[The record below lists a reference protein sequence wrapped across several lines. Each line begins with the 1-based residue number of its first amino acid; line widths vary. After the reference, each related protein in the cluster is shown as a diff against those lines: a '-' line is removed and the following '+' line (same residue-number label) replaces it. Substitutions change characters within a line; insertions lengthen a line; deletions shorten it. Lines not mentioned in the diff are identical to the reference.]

1 MHRGFI
7 ARGNM
12 AACPWG
18 YIMMVPSHGTR
29 SGRMSGERRQI
40 DATAI
45 PDIGRWLDGLG
56 LSRYRTLFAEQEISA
71 DVLGDLTDGDLQA
84 WGVPFGPRKRIIRA
98 IAALP
103 LLHPPGLA
111 TTDVVAQTEPG
122 SGAERRQVTIMFC
135 DMVGSTRLTTAL
147 DPEDTREVMRAYR
160 DVCNGA
166 IGMFDGHV
174 VRYFGDGVLACFGWP
189 VAHEDDAERAVRA
202 AIAIVRELRRTHP
215 LPGIAVQVRIGI
227 ATGLVVIGDLI
238 GEGASQEPSVVGE
251 TPNLAARLQTI
262 AGTDDVVI
270 SASTRRLLGSMFQL
284 EEVGPLELKDIP
296 EPVTVWR
303 VSGEAMTESRFAAA
317 HSTQVGALVGR
328 EAEMA
333 LLLDRWQQ
341 AIQGEGQVVLLSGQ
355 AGIGKS
361 RLAEALREH
370 IRLEPRSLLRYQC
383 SPYHMNSALYP
394 VITRIERVAR
404 IQSEDPPERR
414 LDKLRTL
421 LASVPETSDTAV
433 ALLAELLSI
442 PPTPGLAPLELDPPA
457 RKQATLELLI
467 DLTSR
472 IVRQQ
477 KVLLLLEDAHWI
489 DPTTRELFDRL
500 IARTNDL
507 PVMMLITFRP
517 EFDQPA
523 WAVHPHATPLQL
535 NRLSRHA
542 SNLLLDGLSG
552 ARALPV
558 EMRESILAKTDGVP
572 LFVEE
577 LTKTMLESDLLHDVD
592 GQWTLSGPL
601 PAMAIPTTLQDSLMA
616 RLDRMAPVKSIA
628 QIGAVIG
635 REFSYRLIAALV
647 PLEPARLHEALG
659 QLVAAEL
666 IYARGAPPDAIYTF
680 KHALLQDAAY
690 ASLLRVNRQG
700 LHGRIAEALRTQ
712 LPDIATTQPELLA
725 RHYTEAGQ
733 TERAIEWWQKAGDVA
748 IRRSAD
754 VEATLHLGRAI
765 DLLGTLPAGPER
777 DARELYLRADLS
789 GSLFATQGYS
799 SADAEA
805 NSNRAWEL
813 CERVD
818 GGAKLFQVLWGRF
831 TAHLVRADIPRA
843 TQEAE
848 RFHVLAERTG
858 DPALIGMALRNLG
871 IVKLHGG
878 DLRVAQV
885 HLEQAMGLIDP
896 GRREDFTFAYG
907 LDPLTTALSALCLL
921 QQQIGALDRAAATAR
936 EALQAGRNANHFASM
951 AYALLRV
958 GLHAMLRGDA
968 ATVDVLGN
976 ELLSSATR
984 RNGRT
989 WGRYGEILCG
999 WHLAAN
1005 GNVGAGI
1012 ELMDRGIDG
1021 VHAANGQLFIPMFR
1035 FEQAMFLE
1043 RDGRFA
1049 EALDR
1054 LDAAQALIE
1063 PGGQRM
1069 AEAELY
1075 RLRAAIA
1082 LAADENGAT
1091 AEALFTRALSTARRQ
1106 GALFCALRA
1115 ATSLASLYHARGRD
1129 SDAQQILAPVYAEY
1143 GEGWETTDVRVAKA
1157 LLDELAP

>member
-1 MHRGFI
+1 
-7 ARGNM
+7 
-12 AACPWG
+12 
-18 YIMMVPSHGTR
+18 MMVPPHGTR
-29 SGRMSGERRQI
+29 SGRMAGERRQI
-40 DATAI
+40 DATAV

-56 LSRYRTLFAEQEISA
+56 LGRYRTLFAEQEIGA
-71 DVLGDLTDGDLQA
+71 DVLGDLNERDLEA
-84 WGVPFGPRKRIIRA
+84 WGVPFGPRKRIMKA
-98 IAALP
+98 ITALP
-103 LLHPPGLA
+103 ALRPPALA
-111 TTDVVAQTEPG
+111 AADAAAKTEPG

-135 DMVGSTRLTTAL
+135 DMVGSTRLAAEL

-166 IGMFDGHV
+166 IGAFDGHV

-189 VAHEDDAERAVRA
+189 LAHEDDAERAVRA
-202 AIAIVRELRRTHP
+202 GIAVVRELRRTHP
-215 LPGIAVQVRIGI
+215 LPGIMVQVRIGI

-238 GEGASQEPSVVGE
+238 GKGASQEPSVVGE
-251 TPNLAARLQTI
+251 TPNLAARLQMI
-262 AGTDDVVI
+262 AGADGIVV
-270 SASTRRLLGSMFQL
+270 SASTRRLLGSMFKL
-284 EEVGPLELKDIP
+284 EEVGPLDLKDIP

-303 VSGEAMTESRFAAA
+303 VSGEARTESRFAAT
-317 HSTQVGALVGR
+317 HSTQVGALIGR

-361 RLAEALREH
+361 RLAEALCEK
-370 IRLEPRSLLRYQC
+370 IGLEPRSLLRYQC

-394 VITRIERVAR
+394 VITRIERVAH
-404 IQSEDPPERR
+404 IQPEDPPERR
-414 LDKLRTL
+414 LDKLRVL

-442 PPTPGLAPLELDPPA
+442 PPTPGLTPLGLDPPA

-467 DLTSR
+467 DLTSK
-472 IVRQQ
+472 IVRQK
-477 KVLLLLEDAHWI
+477 KVLVLLEDAHWI
-489 DPTTRELFDRL
+489 DPTTQELFDRFL
-500 IARTNDL
+500 ARIHDL
-507 PVMMLITFRP
+507 PILVLITFRP
-517 EFDQPA
+517 EFEQPA
-523 WAVHPHATPLQL
+523 WAAHPYTTQLQL

-542 SNLLLDGLSG
+542 SNLMLDGLSG
-552 ARALPV
+552 GRALPAEV
-558 EMRESILAKTDGVP
+558 RESILAKTDGVP

-577 LTKTMLESDLLHDVD
+577 LTKTMLESDLLHNVD
-592 GQWTLSGPL
+592 GQWMLSGPL
-601 PAMAIPTTLQDSLMA
+601 SALAVPTTLQDSLMA

-628 QIGAVIG
+628 QIGAAIG

-647 PLEPARLHEALG
+647 PLEPPNLHEALG

-666 IYARGAPPDAIYTF
+666 IYARGAPPDAVYMF
-680 KHALLQDAAY
+680 KHALLQDVAY
-690 ASLLRVNRQG
+690 ASLLRVNRQE
-700 LHGRIAEALRTQ
+700 LHSRIAEALRTQ
-712 LPDIATTQPELLA
+712 LPDIATKQPELLA
-725 RHYTEAGQ
+725 RHYTEAGL
-733 TERAIEWWQKAGDVA
+733 TEQAIEWWQKAGDLA
-748 IRRSAD
+748 IHRSAD
-754 VEATLHLGRAI
+754 VDATSHLGRAI

-777 DARELYLRADLS
+777 DMRELHLRADLS

-848 RFHVLAERTG
+848 RFHVLAERAD

-878 DLRVAQV
+878 ELRVAQV
-885 HLEQAMGLIDP
+885 HLERAIRLINS

-907 LDPLTTALSALCLL
+907 LDPLTTALSSLCLL

-936 EALQAGRNANHFASM
+936 EALQAGRNTNHFASM
-951 AYALLRV
+951 AYVLLRV

-968 ATVDVLGN
+968 ATVEVLGN
-976 ELLSSATR
+976 ELLSSATQ

-989 WGRYGEILCG
+989 WSRYGEILCG
-999 WHLAAN
+999 WHLAAS
-1005 GNVGAGI
+1005 GTVGAGI
-1012 ELMDRGIDG
+1012 EQMDRGIEG
-1021 VHAANGQLFIPMFR
+1021 IHAANGKMFIPMFR
-1035 FEQAMFLE
+1035 FEQAMFLTRE
-1043 RDGRFA
+1043 GRFA
-1049 EALDR
+1049 EAHDR
-1054 LDAAQALIE
+1054 LDAAQVLIE

-1069 AEAELY
+1069 AEAELH
-1075 RLRAAIA
+1075 RLRAEIA
-1082 LAADENGAT
+1082 LATAQNDAA
-1091 AEALFTRALSTARRQ
+1091 AEALFARALDTARQQ

-1115 ATSLASLYHARGRD
+1115 ATGLARLYQARGRNG
-1129 SDAQQILAPVYAEY
+1129 DARQILAPVYAEY
-1143 GEGWETTDVRVAKA
+1143 AEGWETPDMQAAKA
-1157 LLDELAP
+1157 LLDELGR